1 MTRRTVADVPATETV
16 AIRLVPADFVVL
28 GQHARNRDIP
38 LSTLARH
45 VVKAWIDAQPAPTK
59 PARRASAAPATT
71 PRSRTNAR
79 RSAP

>member
-16 AIRLVPADFVVL
+16 AIRLVPADFVTL
-28 GQHARNRDIP
+28 GQHARQRDIP

-45 VVKAWIDAQPAPTK
+45 IVKGWIDAQPAPT
-59 PARRASAAPATT
+59 ARTRRASAAPAKA
-71 PRSRTNAR
+71 PRSRTNAP